1 MTKNK
6 SKGIFFVA
14 AVLWGMSYAVQKP
27 LLESIDPVVFT
38 FWNFFLSGIAFLV
51 YAVVK
56 QIPITYRWKE
66 GVVLGFFLCGMEI
79 LEMVGLKMTSSANT
93 VFLTNLGMLIIPFVG
108 YLFFRKSVKKEDS
121 VAILI
126 AIVGMYFLVGGMRGF
141 GLGEGVLLLSALSS
155 AFYFMYSERFEA
167 EKARHITTLCV
178 QQFFVI
184 SLVCFVWSEFVGTS
198 FGIPEGVRFDLLWQI
213 VAFTAVP
220 YSIIQWAS
228 RWADEI
234 IAAIYDGVVEPLTGA
249 FMSWFIFSEATSVL
263 KILGGMMMVVSF
275 IFAAV
280 ATRRH
285 FIYMKIRGIIQKEI
299 IGA

>member
-1 MTKNK
+1 
-6 SKGIFFVA
+6 
-14 AVLWGMSYAVQKP
+14 
-27 LLESIDPVVFT
+27 
-38 FWNFFLSGIAFLV
+38 
-51 YAVVK
+51 
-56 QIPITYRWKE
+56 
-66 GVVLGFFLCGMEI
+66 
-79 LEMVGLKMTSSANT
+79 
-93 VFLTNLGMLIIPFVG
+93 
-108 YLFFRKSVKKEDS
+108 
-121 VAILI
+121 
-126 AIVGMYFLVGGMRGF
+126 
-141 GLGEGVLLLSALSS
+141 
-155 AFYFMYSERFEA
+155 
-167 EKARHITTLCV
+167 
-178 QQFFVI
+178 
-184 SLVCFVWSEFVGTS
+184 
-198 FGIPEGVRFDLLWQI
+198 
-213 VAFTAVP
+213 VP

>member
-1 MTKNK
+1 MKLILNIILHIALSAGALLLV
-6 SKGIFFVA
+6 SKYVPGVH
-14 AVLWGMSYAVQKP
+14 
-27 LLESIDPVVFT
+27 
-38 FWNFFLSGIAFLV
+38 LSGWQT
-51 YAVVK
+51 AVVVTFALFVLK
-56 QIPITYRWKE
+56 YTVKPILAIISLPINLIT
-66 GVVLGFFLCGMEI
+66 F
-79 LEMVGLKMTSSANT
+79 GLFS
-93 VFLTNLGMLIIPFVG
+93 FVING
-108 YLFFRKSVKKEDS
+108 ALFF
-121 VAILI
+121 LI